1 MQKDVVRF
9 ERIGARKNHKV
20 KSAHQCS
27 TPMRSQ
33 IGKIKHAFNIDGQI
47 SLYVYIHGQAL
58 NLITNIF
65 HRGGIIHK
73 TETKIGAQ
81 KIILPPDFDA

>member
-1 MQKDVVRF
+1 MQKDVIRF

-73 TETKIGAQ
+73 TETKKGH
-81 KIILPPDFDA
+81 KNRSDSDCDA